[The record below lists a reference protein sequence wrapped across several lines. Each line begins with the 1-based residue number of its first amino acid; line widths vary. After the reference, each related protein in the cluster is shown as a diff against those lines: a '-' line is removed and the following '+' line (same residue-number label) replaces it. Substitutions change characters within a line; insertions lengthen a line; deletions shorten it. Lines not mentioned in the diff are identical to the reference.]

1 MSRHRIVD
9 SGDTSGSGRAGGGI
23 VAFFAGSA
31 LTDVFNAIVVA
42 AAAAFG
48 DRGRRKGA
56 ERGGR
61 QEGFFPLCTALARLT
76 IPLGNYPLPVSN
88 QT

>member
-9 SGDTSGSGRAGGGI
+9 SGDTSGSDEGPI

-31 LTDVFNAIVVA
+31 LTDVFNAFVVA
-42 AAAAFG
+42 AAAVFVE
-48 DRGRRKGA
+48 RGRGA

-61 QEGFFPLCTALARLT
+61 QEESSRSALHWR
-76 IPLGNYPLPVSN
+76 G
-88 QT
+88 